1 MPLSIDLAS
10 PRLAV
15 HRHHVCARVCVRA
28 TEARDFLYGS
38 KSMSFLGK
46 KKGRIRISSHRK
58 ESIFLLLSL
67 YKDRGWN
74 RNFFFL
80 NKKLIKI
87 IETFGW
93 KLINYS
99 EEEINHCY
107 PFELENL
114 KMKRLDIVRGDCHR
128 ETKGIVSVF
137 FLRNTWRRGGKELC
151 QPVLQPPQHIVR
163 EACRGGEKR
172 FIKFF
177 IFLESND
184 FN

>member
-15 HRHHVCARVCVRA
+15 HRHHVCACVYVQRK
-28 TEARDFLYGS
+28 LVI
-38 KSMSFLGK
+38 SFMDRNPELPWK
-46 KKGRIRISSHRK
+46 KKGRIRIPAIEREKNHFSP
-58 ESIFLLLSL
+58 SL
-67 YKDRGWN
+67 YKDRKWN
-74 RNFFFL
+74 GIFFFF

-87 IETFGW
+87 IETRLKINHSDPW
-93 KLINYS
+93 RRKLI
-99 EEEINHCY
+99 IV

-137 FLRNTWRRGGKELC
+137 FLRNTWRRGGRELC

-163 EACRGGEKR
+163 EACRGEKKGLLN
-172 FIKFF
+172 FSF
-177 IFLESND
+177 S
-184 FN
+184 

>member
-46 KKGRIRISSHRK
+46 EKVESGFPAIEKNQFFSSFP
-58 ESIFLLLSL
+58 SI
-67 YKDRGWN
+67 KIEDGIEI
-74 RNFFFL
+74 FFL
-80 NKKLIKI
+80 NKKLVKI

-99 EEEINHCY
+99 EEEINHCSLWTGK
-107 PFELENL
+107 FENE
-114 KMKRLDIVRGDCHR
+114 KIRYSPRRDCHR

-137 FLRNTWRRGGKELC
+137 FLRNTWRRGGRELC

>member
-15 HRHHVCARVCVRA
+15 HRHHVCVRVC
-28 TEARDFLYGS
+28 TCNGS
-38 KSMSFLGK
+38 SWFPLWIEIRSFLEK
-46 KKGRIRISSHRK
+46 KKGRIRILAIEREKNHFSP
-58 ESIFLLLSL
+58 SL
-67 YKDRGWN
+67 YKDRKWN
-74 RNFFFL
+74 GIFFFFF

-87 IETFGW
+87 IETRLKINHSDPW
-93 KLINYS
+93 RRKLI
-99 EEEINHCY
+99 IV

-137 FLRNTWRRGGKELC
+137 FLRNTWRRGGRELC

-163 EACRGGEKR
+163 EACRGEKKGLLN
-172 FIKFF
+172 FSF
-177 IFLESND
+177 S
-184 FN
+184 

>member
-15 HRHHVCARVCVRA
+15 HRHHVCMRVC
-28 TEARDFLYGS
+28 TCNGS
-38 KSMSFLGK
+38 SWFPLWIEIRSFLEK
-46 KKGRIRISSHRK
+46 KKVELGFQLSREKRT
-58 ESIFLLLSL
+58 IFLLLFI
-67 YKDRGWN
+67 KIENGME
-74 RNFFFL
+74 FFFFF

-87 IETFGW
+87 IETRLKINHSDPW
-93 KLINYS
+93 RRKLI
-99 EEEINHCY
+99 IV

-137 FLRNTWRRGGKELC
+137 FLRNTWRRGGRELC

-163 EACRGGEKR
+163 EACRGEKKGLLN
-172 FIKFF
+172 FSF
-177 IFLESND
+177 S
-184 FN
+184 

>member
-15 HRHHVCARVCVRA
+15 HRHHVCVRVC
-28 TEARDFLYGS
+28 TCNGS
-38 KSMSFLGK
+38 SWFPLWIEIRSFLEK
-46 KKGRIRISSHRK
+46 KKVELGFQLSREKRT
-58 ESIFLLLSL
+58 IFLLLSI
-67 YKDRGWN
+67 KIENGME
-74 RNFFFL
+74 FFFFF

-87 IETFGW
+87 IETRLKINHSDPW
-93 KLINYS
+93 RRKLI
-99 EEEINHCY
+99 IV

-137 FLRNTWRRGGKELC
+137 FLRNTWRRGGRELC

-163 EACRGGEKR
+163 EACRGEKKGLLN
-172 FIKFF
+172 FSF
-177 IFLESND
+177 S
-184 FN
+184 

>member
-15 HRHHVCARVCVRA
+15 HRHHVCVRVC
-28 TEARDFLYGS
+28 TCNGS
-38 KSMSFLGK
+38 SWFPLWIEIRSFLK
-46 KKGRIRISSHRK
+46 KKKVELGFQLSREKRI
-58 ESIFLLLSL
+58 IFLLLSI
-67 YKDRGWN
+67 KIENGME
-74 RNFFFL
+74 FFFFF

-87 IETFGW
+87 IETRLKINHSDPW
-93 KLINYS
+93 RRKLI
-99 EEEINHCY
+99 IV

-137 FLRNTWRRGGKELC
+137 FLRNTWRRGGRELC

-163 EACRGGEKR
+163 EACRGEKKGLLN
-172 FIKFF
+172 FSF
-177 IFLESND
+177 S
-184 FN
+184 

>member
-46 KKGRIRISSHRK
+46 EKVESGFPAIEKNQFFSSFP
-58 ESIFLLLSL
+58 SI
-67 YKDRGWN
+67 KIEDGIEI
-74 RNFFFL
+74 FFL
-80 NKKLIKI
+80 NKKLVKI

>member
-15 HRHHVCARVCVRA
+15 HRHHVCACVYVQRK
-28 TEARDFLYGS
+28 LVI
-38 KSMSFLGK
+38 SFMDRNPELPWK
-46 KKGRIRISSHRK
+46 KKVELGFQLSREKRT
-58 ESIFLLLSL
+58 IFLLLFI
-67 YKDRGWN
+67 KIENGME
-74 RNFFFL
+74 FFFFF

-87 IETFGW
+87 IETRLKINHSDPW
-93 KLINYS
+93 RRKLI
-99 EEEINHCY
+99 IV

-137 FLRNTWRRGGKELC
+137 FLRNTWRRGGRELC

-163 EACRGGEKR
+163 EACRGEKKGLLN
-172 FIKFF
+172 FSF
-177 IFLESND
+177 S
-184 FN
+184 